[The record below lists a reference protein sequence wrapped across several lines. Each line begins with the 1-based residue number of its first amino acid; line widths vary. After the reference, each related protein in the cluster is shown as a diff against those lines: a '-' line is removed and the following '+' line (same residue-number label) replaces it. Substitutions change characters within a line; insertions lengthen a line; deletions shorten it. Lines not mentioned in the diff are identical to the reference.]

1 MNKVRILAV
10 AFGFVVGFE
19 FGQPAESRKVAAQRF
34 ADATRFNITGAPI
47 LSLPRGEFG
56 QNVGKSFGATAGV
69 AYHVDRPGFMSLRF
83 DVSGVQY
90 GSEKNRSP
98 LHPVGGRI
106 TFDVRTTNTI
116 AAIGFGPELAWPRGH
131 VRPYANAGIS
141 KQFFRTSS
149 SVEGIDSESFASTT
163 NHKDSVA
170 AWVFGGG
177 VRVPLV
183 MNDPRKAISLD
194 LGVRYSRGGVASY
207 LREGSIEDLPDGSIV
222 INPLVTRTPQVVYM
236 IGLRYRIPH
245 NPATTCARLLC

>member
-10 AFGFVVGFE
+10 ALGFVVGFE

-34 ADATRFNITGAPI
+34 ADSTRFNITGAPI

-56 QNVGKSFGATAGV
+56 HNIGNQFGATGGV
-69 AYHVDRPGFMSLRF
+69 AYHVDRPGFVSLRF
-83 DVSGVQY
+83 DVSGYQY
-90 GSEKNRSP
+90 GSEKNRST
-98 LHPVGGRI
+98 LHPFGGRLS
-106 TFDVRTTNTI
+106 FDVRTTNTL
-116 AAIGFGPELAWPRGH
+116 AAIGGGPELAWPRGR

-149 SVEGIDSESFASTT
+149 YVEGVDSEAFASTT

-207 LREGSIEDLPDGSIV
+207 LREDSIQDLPDGSLA
-222 INPLVTRTPQVVYM
+222 INPFITRTPQVVYL

-245 NPATTCARLLC
+245 NPATPCARLLC